1 MNINFEY
8 YKIFYHAAKLSSISA
23 AARELCIS
31 QPAVSQAVKA
41 LEQAIGIELF
51 IRTKKGVSLTSAGEL
66 LYKHVA
72 DGYESI
78 TLGEQQLSQMLHME
92 TGEIRIGA
100 SDMTLQFYLLPYLEK
115 FHQLYPDIKV
125 HVTNAPTP
133 STINHLLSG
142 NIDFGIVTSPFP
154 GDSQIDIRQAREIE
168 DIFIA
173 GPRFSYLKDRILSYD
188 ELSVLPIICLE
199 NDTSTRA
206 YVDSF
211 LFDEGVTLRPEFE
224 LSTSDMIAQFVM
236 RNLGVGSI
244 MADFAQSYID
254 RGDLFRLQFKKPI
267 PKRHMC
273 IISDRRRGMSVAANK
288 LMELL

>member
-8 YKIFYHAAKLSSISA
+8 YKIFYHVARAASISA

-51 IRTKKGVSLTSAGEL
+51 IRTKKGVSLTNAGEI
-66 LYKHVA
+66 LYSHVA
-72 DGYESI
+72 TGYESI
-78 TLGEQQLSQMLHME
+78 SLGEQQLSQLLHME

-100 SDMTLQFYLLPYLEK
+100 SDMTLQFYLLPYLEH
-115 FHQLYPDIKV
+115 FHQLYPGIKV

-142 NIDFGIVTSPFP
+142 NIDFGIVTSPLP
-154 GDSQIDIRQAREIE
+154 ADPHMEIRQAREIE

-173 GPRFSYLKDRILSYD
+173 GPRFSYLQGKTLDYHDLD
-188 ELSVLPIICLE
+188 ELPIICLE
-199 NDTSTRA
+199 HDTSTRV
-206 YVDSF
+206 YVDTF
-211 LFDEGVTLRPEFE
+211 LSHEGVTLQPEFE

-254 RGDLFRLQFKKPI
+254 RDDLFRLQFKKPI

>member
-1 MNINFEY
+1 
-8 YKIFYHAAKLSSISA
+8 
-23 AARELCIS
+23 
-31 QPAVSQAVKA
+31 
-41 LEQAIGIELF
+41 
-51 IRTKKGVSLTSAGEL
+51 
-66 LYKHVA
+66 
-72 DGYESI
+72 
-78 TLGEQQLSQMLHME
+78 ME
-92 TGEIRIGA
+92 TGEISIGA
-100 SDMTLQFYLLPYLEK
+100 SDMTLQFYLLPYLEH
-115 FHQLYPDIKV
+115 FHQLYPGIKV

-142 NIDFGIVTSPFP
+142 NIDFGIVTSPLP
-154 GDSQIDIRQAREIE
+154 ADPHMEIRQAREIE

-173 GPRFSYLKDRILSYD
+173 GPRFSYLQGKTLDYHELD
-188 ELSVLPIICLE
+188 ELPIICLE
-199 NDTSTRA
+199 HDTSTRA
-206 YVDSF
+206 YVDTF
-211 LFDEGVTLRPEFE
+211 LSHEGVTLQPEFE

-236 RNLGVGSI
+236 RNLGIGSI

>member
-8 YKIFYHAAKLSSISA
+8 YKIFYHVARAASISA

-31 QPAVSQAVKA
+31 QPAVSQAIKA

-51 IRTKKGVSLTSAGEL
+51 IRTKKGVSLTNAGEI
-66 LYKHVA
+66 LYSHVA
-72 DGYESI
+72 SGYEAIS
-78 TLGEQQLSQMLHME
+78 LGEQQLSQLLHME

-100 SDMTLQFYLLPYLEK
+100 SDMTLQFYLLPYLEH
-115 FHQLYPDIKV
+115 FHQLYPGINV

-142 NIDFGIVTSPFP
+142 NIDFGIVTSPLP
-154 GDSQIDIRQAREIE
+154 ADPHMEIRQAREIE

-173 GPRFSYLKDRILSYD
+173 GPRFAYLQNKTLNYHDLD
-188 ELSVLPIICLE
+188 DLPIICLE
-199 NDTSTRA
+199 HDTSTRA
-206 YVDSF
+206 YVDTF
-211 LFDEGVTLRPEFE
+211 LSHEGVTLQPEFE

-236 RNLGVGSI
+236 RNLGIGSI

-254 RGDLFRLQFKKPI
+254 HGDLFRLQFKKPI